1 MAELCLNKHS
11 WSSSLLQFLDTENIS
26 GCVLDMVTGFQAE
39 KSLPNLKKGPYL
51 YARRKTLLLAC
62 GTQITV

>member
-26 GCVLDMVTGFQAE
+26 GCVPDTVTCFQVE
-39 KSLPNLKKGPYL
+39 KSLPNLKKEPYL
-51 YARRKTLLLAC
+51 YARRQTPLLAC